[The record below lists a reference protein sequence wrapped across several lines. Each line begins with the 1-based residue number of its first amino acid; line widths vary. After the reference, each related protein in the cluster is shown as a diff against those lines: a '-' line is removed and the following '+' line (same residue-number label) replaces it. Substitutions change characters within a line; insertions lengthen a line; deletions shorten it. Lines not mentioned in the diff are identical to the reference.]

1 MKVSEFISL
10 IEKNELFH
18 VTADEHLIWSGSR
31 KELSDPEYKMLKREI
46 FKQAILL
53 NAAKIIVAHNHP
65 SGDPKPSQEDYR
77 ITDRIY
83 ECADLMGIE
92 LLDHVVIGDGTY
104 ESILIGKEK

>member
-46 FKQAILL
+46 FKQDIYCVTSGWSDEYMCPVV
-53 NAAKIIVAHNHP
+53 NIV
-65 SGDPKPSQEDYR
+65 
-77 ITDRIY
+77 
-83 ECADLMGIE
+83 L
-92 LLDHVVIGDGTY
+92 
-104 ESILIGKEK
+104 